1 MLILRYS
8 PPSHPEKFT
17 FKNFPQKISTH
28 KKVSQTRADHH
39 STMKSASAV
48 DTDAINNIAA
58 TSSLVDHFW
67 HK

>member
-17 FKNFPQKISTH
+17 FKIFPQKISTH
-28 KKVSQTRADHH
+28 KKVSQTRAGADHH

-58 TSSLVDHFW
+58 T
-67 HK
+67 